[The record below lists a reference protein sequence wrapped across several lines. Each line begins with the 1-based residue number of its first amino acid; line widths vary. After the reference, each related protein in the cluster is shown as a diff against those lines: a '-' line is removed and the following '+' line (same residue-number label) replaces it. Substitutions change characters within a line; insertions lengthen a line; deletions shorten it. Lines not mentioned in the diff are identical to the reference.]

1 VLEETQETEEIVE
14 RVAALDVGKAELT
27 CCVRVPS
34 PGKRGKRAQEVRTYH
49 TMTRYL
55 LVMAD
60 RLRELG
66 VTRVVMEATSDYWKG
81 IYYLLEAHG
90 FETWLVNA
98 RDVKHLPGRPKTDTL
113 DAVWLCKLAERQML
127 RPSFV
132 PPRPVRQLRDLTRY
146 RADLVAART
155 AEKQRVEKLLEDAQ
169 IKLSAVASDIFG
181 VSGRAM
187 LAALVAGERDP
198 KVLAQLARTRL
209 RAKLSLLV
217 EAFTG
222 FFTDQHAFLLAKM
235 LGRVDALDADLAELD
250 ARIQELIAPIARAVE
265 RLDEVPGLGQTAAH
279 LLLAELGVDMTRFPT
294 PGHLVSWAKFAP
306 GVKESA
312 GKRKGSG
319 WTGHGNPYVARVLGE
334 AAVAAS
340 KTDTF
345 LGERYRRIARRRGKR
360 RAIVAVGRSI
370 LVIVWHLLS
379 DPTLRFQDLGAGFY
393 DTRSNA
399 ERASATTSASSK
411 PSVTRS
417 PSNPPPE
424 SARNQLL
431 GPGSAALRR
440 VLPPACS
447 PWIFGS
453 GPHGRESPRGMR
465 IGWARCP
472 APGLSHHVT
481 LEPLAA

>member
-1 VLEETQETEEIVE
+1 VLEETHDRDQIIQ

-27 CCVRVPS
+27 CCVRVPGQGGS
-34 PGKRGKRAQEVRTYH
+34 GRRLQEVRTYQ
-49 TMTRYL
+49 TMTRWL

-81 IYYLLEAHG
+81 VYYLLEAHG

-132 PPRPVRQLRDLTRY
+132 PPRPIRQLRDLTRY

-169 IKLSAVASDIFG
+169 IKLSVVASDIFG

-187 LAALVAGERDP
+187 LAALLAGERDP
-198 KVLAQLARTRL
+198 KRLAQLARTRL
-209 RAKLSLLV
+209 RAKLGPLA

-235 LGRVDALDADLAELD
+235 LARVDALDADLADLD
-250 ARIQELIAPIARAVE
+250 AKLAELIAPFARAVD
-265 RLDEVPGLGQTAAH
+265 RLDEIPGVGQTAAH
-279 LLLAELGVDMTRFPT
+279 LLIAELGVDMTRFPT
-294 PGHLVSWAKFAP
+294 AGHLVSWAKFAP
-306 GVKESA
+306 GVNESA

-319 WTGHGNPYVARVLGE
+319 STGHGNPYLARVLGE
-334 AAVAAS
+334 TAVAAS
-340 KTDTF
+340 KTNTF

-370 LVIVWHLLS
+370 LVIIWHLLS
-379 DPTLRFQDLGAGFY
+379 DPTLRFHDLGAGFY
-393 DTRSNA
+393 DTRIGP
-399 ERASATTSASSK
+399 ERAK
-411 PSVTRS
+411 
-417 PSNPPPE
+417 
-424 SARNQLL
+424 RNHIRQLEAL
-431 GPGSAALRR
+431 GYK
-440 VLPPACS
+440 
-447 PWIFGS
+447 
-453 GPHGRESPRGMR
+453 
-465 IGWARCP
+465 
-472 APGLSHHVT
+472 VT
-481 LEPLAA
+481 LEPAA